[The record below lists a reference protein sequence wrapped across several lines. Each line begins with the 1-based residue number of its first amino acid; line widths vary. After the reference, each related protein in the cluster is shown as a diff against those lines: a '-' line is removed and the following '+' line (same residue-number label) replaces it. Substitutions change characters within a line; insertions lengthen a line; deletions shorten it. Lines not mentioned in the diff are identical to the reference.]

1 MLKTKAICMVCAIL
15 LALPCLLS
23 FTYHQFDVR
32 DKAHEIAQLAR
43 SIGLPEDDPII
54 VRAKELWLEAN
65 EQFQRDRDIIATV
78 VYNEAGYGCSDR
90 HMELVAA
97 VIYNRL
103 RSDKFPD
110 TVYEIVT
117 APKQYHPLYAD
128 PDSFYSLR
136 AQVSDKWAR
145 CQKIATMALQ
155 GSIEC
160 PENVFY
166 QANFEQGDGIYETH
180 ETSYS
185 TTWFCYDEEVEK

>member
-1 MLKTKAICMVCAIL
+1 MLKIKAICMVCAIL

-23 FTYHQFDVR
+23 FTYHQFDIR

-43 SIGLPEDDPII
+43 SIGLPENDPIT
-54 VRAKELWLEAN
+54 VRAKEVWLEAN

-128 PDSFYSLR
+128 ENSFYGKLAR
-136 AQVSDKWAR
+136 DSDKWNKCR
-145 CQKIATMALQ
+145 KIATMALQ

-166 QANFEQGDGIYETH
+166 QANFTQGDGIYEVH
-180 ETSYS
+180 DTSYS
-185 TTWFCYDEEVEK
+185 TTWFCYDEEY